1 MAGAVAGGIGVLGAV
16 LKVGFGEVKDY
27 QVGLA
32 DLDNVLKTTGNVAG
46 VSSKGLEG
54 LASSIQSYS
63 GQTDDS
69 IVKSEGLLLTFTNIH
84 NAAGKNNDI
93 FTQATK
99 LTADMAAKFGGEA
112 SDSAIKL
119 GKALNDPSKGLTALT
134 KIGVS
139 FTDGQKAS
147 IKAMQAH
154 GDVAGAQK
162 VILAEL
168 SKEVGGSAAA
178 YGGTLAGQVD
188 KAKRSFEDTS
198 QSLVTALLPVLTSV
212 MDFITTKLAPAFQSL
227 TAFVV
232 AHKAILGPL
241 AAVLGTVAGVIWLVT
256 TASKAWAV
264 AQAAL
269 NIVMALNPIA
279 LVVIAIIALGAA
291 LVLAYKHSETFRTI
305 VQAAFGAISAAASF
319 MWNDVLKPTFRFLVD
334 AFLLVAGTI
343 VHGAASAF
351 GWVPGVGGKLKSAAK
366 AFDAFRDD
374 VNNSLAGINDKTVA
388 VHVVT
393 SGVNGVNSAVGIAS
407 KQDRLALVGHNAQGT
422 DSWSGGP
429 SWVGENGP
437 EILDLPRGSRVIPNH
452 KLASIGG
459 GGGGGTVINIT
470 VQGNVTSERNLLDA
484 IRTGL
489 LQQSRRTGGL
499 GLA

>member
-1 MAGAVAGGIGVLGAV
+1 
-16 LKVGFGEVKDY
+16 
-27 QVGLA
+27 
-32 DLDNVLKTTGNVAG
+32 
-46 VSSKGLEG
+46 
-54 LASSIQSYS
+54 
-63 GQTDDS
+63 
-69 IVKSEGLLLTFTNIH
+69 
-84 NAAGKNNDI
+84 
-93 FTQATK
+93 
-99 LTADMAAKFGGEA
+99 
-112 SDSAIKL
+112 
-119 GKALNDPSKGLTALT
+119 
-134 KIGVS
+134 
-139 FTDGQKAS
+139 
-147 IKAMQAH
+147 
-154 GDVAGAQK
+154 
-162 VILAEL
+162 
-168 SKEVGGSAAA
+168 
-178 YGGTLAGQVD
+178 
-188 KAKRSFEDTS
+188 
-198 QSLVTALLPVLTSV
+198 
-212 MDFITTKLAPAFQSL
+212 
-227 TAFVV
+227 
-232 AHKAILGPL
+232 LGPL